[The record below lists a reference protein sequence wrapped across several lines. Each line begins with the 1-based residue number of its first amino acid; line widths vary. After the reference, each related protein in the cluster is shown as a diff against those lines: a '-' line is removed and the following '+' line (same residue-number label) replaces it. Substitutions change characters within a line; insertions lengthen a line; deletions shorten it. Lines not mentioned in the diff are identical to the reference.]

1 MSIHVA
7 IYLALAGKKGWKSWG
22 IAVTPA
28 MLWLIYVI
36 RSLVVHCSFHHG
48 FTMSLEELTCSH
60 AALYVASVAA
70 LLKLQQ
76 EKCPARDPGWTCR
89 ILGPGNRG
97 FN

>member
-48 FTMSLEELTCSH
+48 FTIVS
-60 AALYVASVAA
+60 A
-70 LLKLQQ
+70 
-76 EKCPARDPGWTCR
+76 
-89 ILGPGNRG
+89 
-97 FN
+97 